1 MTAAFLKP
9 ISLLEPS
16 LEATVCALV
25 PHAPSAPGTAVA
37 ARAPQSPTEEHVRR
51 DRARRKTGLSVLIP
65 AYNEASF
72 IGDTIRSIRAQTIQ
86 PDQVIVVDDC
96 STDGTGDVAR
106 SLGVEVVRTP
116 RNSGCKASA
125 LNFGLAHITGEFTLA
140 IDADTTLAPDAL
152 KRLMPAFEDS
162 IVVGACGFVL
172 PRHVRT
178 IWERGRYIEY
188 LFAFGLYKPIQDY
201 YERPLLASGCFAVY
215 RTEPLRDVGGWP
227 RRTVAEDM
235 DLTWVMYINGWR
247 VRFVPEAVCYPVE
260 PHNLAFLSKQL
271 RRWSCGF
278 FQTLKV
284 HWKEVTHIPF
294 LRTVVA
300 IGAWDASIAA
310 IALLVALPLLAL
322 LVSPLFLIAYF
333 IDLPAVLVPVLYRAH
348 QRGEVKRALASLPG
362 FFVLRF
368 VNAWFVLVALWREV
382 LWGKRLN
389 GFQKGH

>member
-1 MTAAFLKP
+1 MTTASFKSIA
-9 ISLLEPS
+9 LLEPALLAPLRPPERVVPPAS
-16 LEATVCALV
+16 RSATTPAD
-25 PHAPSAPGTAVA
+25 AP
-37 ARAPQSPTEEHVRR
+37 VRHSR
-51 DRARRKTGLSVLIP
+51 PRRKTGLSVLIP

-72 IGDTIRSIRAQTIQ
+72 IGDTIRSIREQTIQ
-86 PDQVIVVDDC
+86 PDQILVVDDC

-116 RNSGCKASA
+116 KNSGCKASA
-125 LNFGLAHITGEFTLA
+125 LNFGLTQVTGRFTLA

-152 KRLMPAFEDS
+152 EKLMPALDDPL
-162 IVVGACGFVL
+162 VVGACGFVL

-215 RTEPLRDVGGWP
+215 RTEPLREVGGWP

-284 HWKEVTHIPF
+284 HWREVTHIPF

-310 IALLVALPLLAL
+310 VALLIVLPLLAL

-333 IDLPAVLVPVLYRAH
+333 IDLPAVLVPVLYRAR

-382 LWGKRLN
+382 LWGKRLK